1 MPVTDPLYPYERIK
15 LVRDV
20 VSAKIMAGLGVPTVE
35 YRLAR
40 AKLDGREVLG
50 IESPFVPMSSLKHA
64 PELADKIVNSDDFVR
79 GSVID
84 AWLGNVDR
92 IQNRGNLWVQESPE
106 GPRVIFGDYD
116 QGLRLGLEIFGV
128 PKVPTG
134 VFGRHAAKSPEALR
148 RAVADILALSDAE
161 ISTFV
166 DSAIADMSGFGA
178 ESAPYLKA
186 VLIENRDSLRR
197 RDPFIGLASSA
208 FDRRCGSMPVVAGA
222 LADGVLQGGVRPTPR
237 SALVDAALK
246 ELISLWDKPAQVEPA
261 RALFERIVRARLA
274 DATWPSTRSRAV
286 PRCKVP
292 TNFIYMRVEPAA
304 AMAAERGTTDDP
316 APRAVPLVCARPG
329 AAGRCTATAARAA
342 PTPRTPWPG
351 SGRRCAS
358 ARTSSSSTWRSPRT
372 TCWWSATTP
381 SSSPRSAWA
390 PTAGAPPPCP
400 SGP

>member
-1 MPVTDPLYPYERIK
+1 MTDPLYPYERIK

-166 DSAIADMSGFGA
+166 DSASRTYG
-178 ESAPYLKA
+178 
-186 VLIENRDSLRR
+186 LRR
-197 RDPFIGLASSA
+197 NPRPTSSRLMRIATPAPPDPFIGLPPRPPIAA
-208 FDRRCGSMPVVAGA
+208 AARCGRRGA
-222 LADGVLQGGVRPTPR
+222 LADGVPR
-237 SALVDAALK
+237 AASGRRQVHPRRRGLK
-246 ELISLWDKPAQVEPA
+246 ELISLGTSPRRSSR
-261 RALFERIVRARLA
+261 RALFNASSARASR
-274 DATWPSTRSRAV
+274 TRRNRRRARAV
-286 PRCKVP
+286 PRCSRRASSICASSLP
-292 TNFIYMRVEPAA
+292 RPWPQ
-304 AMAAERGTTDDP
+304 ERGTTDDRLARLSS
-316 APRAVPLVCARPG
+316 APPGGTVICTDTGNRGTRPENF
-329 AAGRCTATAARAA
+329 GRL
-342 PTPRTPWPG
+342 
-351 SGRRCAS
+351 RRGCAS
-358 ARTSSSSTWRSPRT
+358 ASTSWSSI
-372 TCWWSATTP
+372 
-381 SSSPRSAWA
+381 
-390 PTAGAPPPCP
+390 
-400 SGP
+400 